1 MGIRAGAMA
10 AFWLVSLALAAGSR
24 GRVTVTHH
32 AQHHSAVA
40 PAIIRATQA
49 APSARAGPLAKH
61 DKWIVVTTINY
72 PTDTIRKLAA
82 APGWKVV
89 VVADLKTP
97 KDWALDNVDL
107 ISVEDQK
114 SLHYKIMPLLPNN
127 HYGCG
132 CTSL

>member
-1 MGIRAGAMA
+1 MT
-10 AFWLVSLALAAGSR
+10 LALAAGSK
-24 GRVTVTHH
+24 GRLTITHH
-32 AQHHSAVA
+32 SQHQSAAA
-40 PAIIRATQA
+40 PVVKTAQA
-49 APSARAGPLAKH
+49 APSSRAAALAKH

-114 SLHYKIMPLLPNN
+114 SLHYKILPLLPNN

-132 CTSL
+132 T